1 MSLLMRFN
9 ILFLLA
15 ICLIFETPSWAGLR
29 SPDHWR
35 NIWILQTDQIGEFTN
50 RLAIA
55 KTFPLAQIK
64 TVNLD
69 ELRAFSEKPPS
80 ITEKK
85 PDAIIHSNPTLEELH
100 VLHDIFLQNNRRT
113 RIIMLGND
121 TYFKDKLVDLIL
133 IPHYVGK
140 LDSGDSPV
148 VRFRGHPS
156 IVSHLRHK
164 IDRPNTTPWWMNV
177 MPPPIL
183 GVLVGGST
191 RTKAFTTSD
200 GIDFGKKLE
209 SFAASG
215 FGSVILSS
223 SRRTPDSAL
232 MAIFQQLAHT
242 PLIFIDGKG
251 TRLPDPEIGMSKE
264 MFDILAHADQ
274 LLVTGDSLSMLSD
287 AVATGKPVWVYADEK
302 FLEPRHQR
310 LILEYHRQGLIK
322 ILGDTYESF
331 TPNKVP
337 NFAEEIHQ
345 CILKYFLSEQKFDEP
360 LSCREILKSTKII

>member
-1 MSLLMRFN
+1 MRLN
-9 ILFLLA
+9 ILILLA

-29 SPDHWR
+29 SPDQWK
-35 NIWILQTDQIGEFTN
+35 NIWILETEQTGEFTN

-55 KTFPLAQIK
+55 KTFPSAQIK
-64 TVNLD
+64 LVTLNGLKVLT
-69 ELRAFSEKPPS
+69 EKPQGPSEKR
-80 ITEKK
+80 
-85 PDAIIHSNPTLEELH
+85 PDAIIHSNPTPEELR
-100 VLHDIFLQNNRRT
+100 VLHDLFQQAERKT

-121 TYFKDKLVDLIL
+121 TYYNDSLVDLIL
-133 IPHYVGK
+133 IPQYTGEIK
-140 LDSGDSPV
+140 SGHSPV
-148 VRFRGHPS
+148 IRFRGHPS
-156 IVSHLRHK
+156 IVSYLRHK

-191 RTKAFTTSD
+191 RFKSFTTSD
-200 GIDFGKKLE
+200 GIDFGKRLE

-310 LILEYHRQGLIK
+310 LILEYHRLGLIK

-331 TPNKVP
+331 SPNKVP